1 MKPNTLDSLPGGN
14 QVDGL
19 PPAHSFRASVNK
31 TEIGTRLKKAWEI
44 RSFRASRN
52 ELVKWKLMWKWKWT
66 WTCKWKWSE
75 VTNHWRSSNNQENI
89 KFLKHQFYM
98 IYFDEKDTLND
109 PRVLRT
115 LPSLNKAMWLKRR
128 SRDHLELTILFKK
141 SIVYDSLGW
150 NLIR

>member
-1 MKPNTLDSLPGGN
+1 
-14 QVDGL
+14 
-19 PPAHSFRASVNK
+19 
-31 TEIGTRLKKAWEI
+31 
-44 RSFRASRN
+44 
-52 ELVKWKLMWKWKWT
+52 
-66 WTCKWKWSE
+66 
-75 VTNHWRSSNNQENI
+75 
-89 KFLKHQFYM
+89 M